1 MINRIDIPNK
11 PYLIV
16 SPTRSF
22 CFLSISGKLV
32 VGLLLLVGTFWINFL
47 CIPSMII
54 WGIAFYRFCY
64 IRNII
69 HIITEETIKTRT
81 GVFNYT
87 FTTLEL
93 YRVKDYIVIQNIVM
107 RIFKIM
113 TLTLYT
119 TDKMESILMMDGTPQ
134 SDLGDLIRDLVQRAR
149 VKSRIV
155 EFN

>member
-16 SPTRSF
+16 SPTNSF
-22 CFLSISGKLV
+22 CFLSISGKV
-32 VGLLLLVGTFWINFL
+32 IIGLLLLIGASWINFL
-47 CIPSMII
+47 CIPSII
-54 WGIAFYRFCY
+54 IFGIAFYRFYY

-107 RIFKIM
+107 RILKIM
-113 TLTLYT
+113 TLTLHT
-119 TDKMESILMMDGTPQ
+119 TDKMESILTMDGIPQ
-134 SDLGDLIRDLVQRAR
+134 SDLGDVIRDLVQRAR
-149 VKSRIV
+149 AKSKII